1 MTQQQAQSPEISAQ
15 LDSLLSNQTW
25 LDSLA
30 STPLSIAPLVQN
42 LAIGTVLALI
52 LRWHFGRYA
61 TTLSNRRQFAQTFPL
76 ILLTTL
82 LIISIV
88 KSSLA
93 LSLGLVGALSIVRFR
108 TPIKEP
114 EELAYLFLAI
124 AIGLG
129 LGANQTIATLMASA
143 FILIMVAVIQ
153 SRRRDFRNP
162 NLYLSIDWTSGAID
176 PSTRLDLL
184 NAEIGE
190 HSIRSDLR
198 RFDIRDDAVEAT
210 YLVEFENEGQ
220 FSHLVRRLQ
229 KDDEQVAITFIDQ
242 SQLPTV

>member
-1 MTQQQAQSPEISAQ
+1 MIQQEPQSPGATAQ

-25 LDSLA
+25 LDAVA
-30 STPLSIAPLVQN
+30 STPLEISPLVLN

-129 LGANQTIATLMASA
+129 LGANQTIATLLASA
-143 FILIMVAVIQ
+143 FILIIVAIIQ
-153 SRRRDFRNP
+153 SRQGDLRNP
-162 NLYLSIDWTSGAID
+162 NLYLSIDWTSSTMD
-176 PSTRLDLL
+176 PSKRLDHL
-184 NAEIGE
+184 NAEISD
-190 HSIRSDLR
+190 HSLKSDLR

-210 YLVEFENEGQ
+210 YLVQFQSQSQ
-220 FSHLVRRLQ
+220 FSNLVRRLR
-229 KDDEQVAITFIDQ
+229 KDEEKVAITFIDQ